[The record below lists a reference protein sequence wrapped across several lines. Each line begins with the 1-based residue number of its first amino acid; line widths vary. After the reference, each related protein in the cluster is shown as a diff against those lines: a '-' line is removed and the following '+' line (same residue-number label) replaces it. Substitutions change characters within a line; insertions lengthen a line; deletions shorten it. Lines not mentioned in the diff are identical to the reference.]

1 MTRDADIV
9 NPEDPRRIAPAVAR
23 NRDALLAA
31 LRKVLPNQGLVLEI
45 ASGSGEHAAHIAAA
59 LPRLT
64 WQPSDPDAD
73 ARASIDAWC
82 SDAPNIRPA
91 LALDATAWPW
101 PITHADAILCV
112 NMIHIAPWAATLGLM
127 RGAAAILPAGGRLLL
142 YGPFLRAKIATAP
155 GNRDFDASLRE
166 RDPAWGIRALEAVGE
181 AAIGFTLDRVVEM
194 PANNLTV
201 VFRRAV

>member
-1 MTRDADIV
+1 MTCDADIA

-31 LRKVLPNQGLVLEI
+31 LRDILPAKGTALEI
-45 ASGSGEHAAHIAAA
+45 ASGSGEHALHLAAA
-59 LPRLT
+59 LPGLT
-64 WQPSDPDAD
+64 WQPSDPDAS

-82 SDAPNIRPA
+82 GEAPNIRPA
-91 LALDATAWPW
+91 LALDATVWPW
-101 PITHADAILCV
+101 TVARADAILCV

-127 RGAAAILPAGGRLLL
+127 RGAAAILPVGAPLVL
-142 YGPFLRAKIATAP
+142 YGPFLSAGIATVP
-155 GNRDFDASLRE
+155 GNLDFDAGLRE
-166 RDPAWGIRALEAVGE
+166 RNPEWGIRALEGVAA

-201 VFRRAV
+201 VFRRAG

>member
-9 NPEDPRRIAPAVAR
+9 SAEDPRRIAPAVAR

-31 LRKVLPNQGLVLEI
+31 LREILPAEGMVLEI

-59 LPRLT
+59 LTGLT
-64 WQPSDPDAD
+64 WQPSDPEAD

-82 SDAPNIRPA
+82 GDAPNIRPA
-91 LALDATAWPW
+91 LALDAAAWPW
-101 PITHADAILCV
+101 PVAHADAILCV

-127 RGAAAILPAGGRLLL
+127 RGAAAILPVDAPLVL
-142 YGPFLRAKIATAP
+142 YGPFLRAGIATAP
-155 GNRDFDASLRE
+155 GNLEFDASLRE
-166 RDPAWGIRALEAVGE
+166 RNPEWGIRALEDVT
-181 AAIGFTLDRVVEM
+181 AAAPFFALDRVMEM

-201 VFRRAV
+201 VLRRAS